1 MNWVFAVVSG
11 LALLSTINWLLNSQ
25 YHFKGPKRVQFAV
38 VIVENGPG
46 NPADDANNSSSA
58 AIVASADDEE
68 RGEAQLP
75 LADLVKVSDE

>member
-38 VIVENGPG
+38 VIVENGP
-46 NPADDANNSSSA
+46 ADDANNSSSA
-58 AIVASADDEE
+58 AIVTSADDEE